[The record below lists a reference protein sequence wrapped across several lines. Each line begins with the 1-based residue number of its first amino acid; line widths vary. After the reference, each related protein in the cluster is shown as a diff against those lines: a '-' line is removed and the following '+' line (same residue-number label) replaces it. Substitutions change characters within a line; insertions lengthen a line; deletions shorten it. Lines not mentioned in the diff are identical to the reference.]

1 MDRLRTILA
10 GIQKQLGLLT
20 VTQKLLIAS
29 LCVLALMTFFLVA
42 QYTGSPA
49 TIALFPS
56 GTAEDQQK
64 AAAFLKQRGF
74 DIKIATDGKVMML
87 PDQRYIALAAMTKE
101 QQLPTDKKLMFESL
115 VTQTSWIEDL
125 QTKKT
130 KRNYALQNELNKI
143 IRAMGFDD
151 AAVIIDVP
159 IDAGGIGAAA
169 RKPVAQVTVFPPSGQ
184 GLEQGSVNAL
194 ADMVGGSVA
203 GLSPREIS
211 VIDGRSRRSYKAVS
225 ADDLAFGGGAYI
237 EQAAKVEKRLHEK
250 IVEHLRFMPEVSV
263 SVNAIVDAVKRE
275 RERTAVLPKGQ
286 GSVSM
291 PTEET
296 SATTTT
302 SNNAKGGIEPGV
314 QANTGADLNRGGS
327 SGGADSS
334 NNETSTVKSSVMFG
348 NEIIKEREAMG
359 RPTKI
364 NVTVNVPR
372 EYVAAIW
379 KQNAAPVAPAAGATG
394 GAAASTE
401 PTEKDIADTFDKSVR
416 TQIEGMILPLV
427 ETEGSMASAAI
438 SSAAQLVSG
447 TVKVS
452 LIPISMANMGGGGMS
467 GAGGGSKAGFM
478 GGGGTFMS
486 LLDGGMIKTVALGV
500 LAMVALGMMF
510 TMVRKAGK
518 APSLP
523 TAEELV
529 GIPPALEPGTEVVGE
544 AVEGDTAMIGIEIDD
559 QSLKTGKMLEEIGT
573 LVKNNPQTAASVFN
587 RWLTEGE

>member
-1 MDRLRTILA
+1 MDRLRTLLV
-10 GIQKQLGLLT
+10 GIHKQLGLLT

-29 LCVLALMTFFLVA
+29 LCVLALMTFFLIS
-42 QYTGSPA
+42 QYAGAPA
-49 TIALFPS
+49 TVALLPG

-74 DIKIATDGKVMML
+74 DIKIASDGKVMML

-101 QQLPTDKKLMFESL
+101 QQLPSDKKLMFESL

-159 IDAGGIGAAA
+159 IDSGGIGAAA

-194 ADMVGGSVA
+194 ADIVGGSVA
-203 GLSPREIS
+203 GLSPREIA

-250 IVEHLRFMPEVSV
+250 IVEHLRFIPEVSV
-263 SVNAIVDAVKRE
+263 GVNAIVDAVKRE
-275 RERTAVLPKGQ
+275 RERSHVLPKGQ
-286 GSVSM
+286 GSLSM

-296 SATTTT
+296 SATTTS

-314 QANTGADLNRGGS
+314 QANTGADLNRGG
-327 SGGADSS
+327 GGGGGDSS

-348 NEIIKEREAMG
+348 NEITKEREAMG

-379 KQNAAPVAPAAGATG
+379 KQNVAPAAPAAGATG
-394 GAAASTE
+394 GAAASAE
-401 PTEKDIADTFDKSVR
+401 PSEKDIADTFDKSVR
-416 TQIEGMILPLV
+416 AQIEGMILPLV

-438 SSAAQLVSG
+438 SGAAQLVSG

-452 LIPISMANMGGGGMS
+452 LIPISMANMGGGMG
-467 GAGGGSKAGFM
+467 GAGGSTKTGLM

-486 LLDGGMIKTVALGV
+486 LLDGGIIKTLALGV
-500 LAMVALGMMF
+500 LAVVALGMMF

-518 APSLP
+518 APTLP

>member
-1 MDRLRTILA
+1 MDRLRTLLV

-49 TIALFPS
+49 TVALFPS

-74 DIKIATDGKVMML
+74 DIKIASDGKVMML
-87 PDQRYIALAAMTKE
+87 PDQRYVALAAMTKE
-101 QQLPTDKKLMFESL
+101 QQLPSDKKLMFESL

-159 IDAGGIGAAA
+159 IDSGGIGAAA

-194 ADMVGGSVA
+194 ADIVGGSVA
-203 GLSPREIS
+203 GLSPREIA

-250 IVEHLRFMPEVSV
+250 IVEHLRFIPEVSV
-263 SVNAIVDAVKRE
+263 GVNAIVDAVKRE
-275 RERTAVLPKGQ
+275 RERTGVLNKGQ

-296 SATTTT
+296 SMTTTS
-302 SNNAKGGIEPGV
+302 SNNAKSGIEPGV
-314 QANTGADLNRGGS
+314 QANTGADLNRGGG
-327 SGGADSS
+327 SGAGDSS
-334 NNETSTVKSSVMFG
+334 NNESSTVKSNVMFG
-348 NEIIKEREAMG
+348 TETTKERDAMG

-379 KQNAAPVAPAAGATG
+379 KQNAAPAAPAAGATG
-394 GAAASTE
+394 GAAASAE

-416 TQIEGMILPLV
+416 AQIEGMILPLV

-438 SSAAQLVSG
+438 SGAAQLVSG

-452 LIPISMANMGGGGMS
+452 LIPISMANMGGGMG
-467 GAGGGSKAGFM
+467 GAGGSSKTGLM

-486 LLDGGMIKTVALGV
+486 LLDGGIIKTLALGV
-500 LAMVALGMMF
+500 LAVVALGMMF

-518 APSLP
+518 APTLP

>member
-1 MDRLRTILA
+1 MDRLRTLLV
-10 GIQKQLGLLT
+10 GIHKQLGLLT

-49 TIALFPS
+49 TVALFPS

-74 DIKIATDGKVMML
+74 DIKIASDGKVMML

-101 QQLPTDKKLMFESL
+101 QQLPSDKKLMFESL

-159 IDAGGIGAAA
+159 IDSGGIGAAA

-194 ADMVGGSVA
+194 ADIVGGSVA
-203 GLSPREIS
+203 GLSPREIA

-250 IVEHLRFMPEVSV
+250 IVEHLRFIPEVSV
-263 SVNAIVDAVKRE
+263 GVNAIVDAVKRE

-286 GSVSM
+286 GSLSM

-296 SATTTT
+296 SATTTS

-314 QANTGADLNRGGS
+314 QANTGADLNRGG
-327 SGGADSS
+327 GGASGDSS
-334 NNETSTVKSSVMFG
+334 NNETSTVKSNVLFG
-348 NEIIKEREAMG
+348 KEVTSEREAMG

-379 KQNAAPVAPAAGATG
+379 KQNVAPAAPAAGATG
-394 GAAASTE
+394 GAAASAE
-401 PTEKDIADTFDKSVR
+401 PSEKDITDTFDKSVR
-416 TQIEGMILPLV
+416 AQIEGMILPLV

-438 SSAAQLVSG
+438 SGAAQLVSG

-452 LIPISMANMGGGGMS
+452 LIPISIANMGGGMG
-467 GAGGGSKAGFM
+467 GAGGSTKTGLM
-478 GGGGTFMS
+478 GGGTFMS
-486 LLDGGMIKTVALGV
+486 LLDGGIIKTLALGV
-500 LAMVALGMMF
+500 LAVVALGMMF

-518 APSLP
+518 APTLP